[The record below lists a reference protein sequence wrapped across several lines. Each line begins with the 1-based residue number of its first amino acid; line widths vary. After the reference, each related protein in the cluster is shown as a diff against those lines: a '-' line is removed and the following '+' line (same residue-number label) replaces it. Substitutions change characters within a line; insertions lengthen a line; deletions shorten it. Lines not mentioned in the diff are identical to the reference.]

1 MVVIPRRRFAASRVH
16 LIKERDDIHND
27 QPVLVN
33 IWRMASEFL
42 AFEVRHTLHE
52 GKVGADRV
60 ANFQQDEALD

>member
-1 MVVIPRRRFAASRVH
+1 MH